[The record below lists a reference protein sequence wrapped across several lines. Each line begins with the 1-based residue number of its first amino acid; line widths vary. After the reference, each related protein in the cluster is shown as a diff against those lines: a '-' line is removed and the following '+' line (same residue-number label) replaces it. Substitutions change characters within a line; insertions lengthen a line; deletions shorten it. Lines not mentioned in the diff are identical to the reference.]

1 MSEWRLRQKKELL
14 QKGFNSLSHNQLV
27 FSGRNNDY
35 IIPTT
40 ISKMMNRVSEG
51 CNLPHITVHGLRHTY
66 ATLAAQGGMPVKQ
79 LQAQL
84 GHSKVEITLDVYTSI
99 TDEQRKDTA
108 NQYTSFVNF

>member
-1 MSEWRLRQKKELL
+1 
-14 QKGFNSLSHNQLV
+14 
-27 FSGRNNDY
+27 
-35 IIPTT
+35 
-40 ISKMMNRVSEG
+40 MMNRVSEG
-51 CNLPHITVHGLRHTY
+51 SNLHHITVHGLRHTY
-66 ATLAAQGGMPVKQ
+66 ATLAAQGGMSVKQ